1 MKNSLRKLKINL
13 AVAVVTIFLIC
24 ILTACKDG
32 NVGEDI
38 KKGTDEYGRTYGEV
52 YSIDG
57 CESGIYRVRYSIED
71 TSDIGKIMIS
81 QYCADYVKL
90 KVEDGVYQL
99 TFYCKSDAL
108 KDVRADLGEQMIDG
122 KSVEEGDLYGYAFSL
137 DRGALDDKIGMEC
150 TVKLMNK
157 RVQFSLI
164 DDLNYAIL
172 VG

>member
-1 MKNSLRKLKINL
+1 MERSMKKLKINL
-13 AVAVVTIFLIC
+13 AVAVVTMFLIWL
-24 ILTACKDG
+24 LTACIDG
-32 NVGEDI
+32 NAGEDI
-38 KKGTDEYGRTYGEV
+38 KTGTDEYGRTYGEV
-52 YSIDG
+52 YSVDG
-57 CESGIYRVRYSIED
+57 CESGVYRVRYSIED

-90 KVEDGVYQL
+90 KVEDEVYQL

-108 KDVRADLGEQMIDG
+108 KDVKAYLDGQVIDG

-137 DRGALDDKIGMEC
+137 DRGALDEKIGMEC

-157 RVQFSLI
+157 TVQFSLTV
-164 DDLNYAIL
+164 DLNSAIL

>member
-1 MKNSLRKLKINL
+1 MERSMKKLKINL
-13 AVAVVTIFLIC
+13 AVAVVTMFLIC
-24 ILTACKDG
+24 LLTACIDG
-32 NVGEDI
+32 NAGEDI
-38 KKGTDEYGRTYGEV
+38 KTGTDEYGRTYGEV

-57 CESGIYRVRYSIED
+57 CESGVYRVRYSIED

-108 KDVRADLGEQMIDG
+108 KDVKAYLDGQVIDG

-137 DRGALDDKIGMEC
+137 DRGALDEKIGMQC

-157 RVQFSLI
+157 TVQFSLAV
-164 DDLNYAIL
+164 DLNSAIL

>member
-1 MKNSLRKLKINL
+1 
-13 AVAVVTIFLIC
+13 
-24 ILTACKDG
+24 
-32 NVGEDI
+32 
-38 KKGTDEYGRTYGEV
+38 
-52 YSIDG
+52 
-57 CESGIYRVRYSIED
+57 
-71 TSDIGKIMIS
+71 MIS

-108 KDVRADLGEQMIDG
+108 KDVKAYLDGQVIDG

-137 DRGALDDKIGMEC
+137 DRGALDEKIGMQC

-157 RVQFSLI
+157 TVQFSLTV
-164 DDLNYAIL
+164 DLNSAIL

>member
-24 ILTACKDG
+24 LLTACKDG

-57 CESGIYRVRYSIED
+57 CESGIYRVR
-71 TSDIGKIMIS
+71 
-81 QYCADYVKL
+81 
-90 KVEDGVYQL
+90 VEDGVYQL

-164 DDLNYAIL
+164 ADLNYAIL

>member
-1 MKNSLRKLKINL
+1 MERSMKKLKINL
-13 AVAVVTIFLIC
+13 AVAVVTMFLIC
-24 ILTACKDG
+24 LLTACIDG

-38 KKGTDEYGRTYGEV
+38 KTGTDEYGRTYGEV
-52 YSIDG
+52 YSVDG
-57 CESGIYRVRYSIED
+57 CESGVYRVRYSIED

-108 KDVRADLGEQMIDG
+108 KDVKAYLDGQVIDG

-137 DRGALDDKIGMEC
+137 DRGALDEKIGMEC

-157 RVQFSLI
+157 TVQFSLTA
-164 DDLNYAIL
+164 DLNSAIL